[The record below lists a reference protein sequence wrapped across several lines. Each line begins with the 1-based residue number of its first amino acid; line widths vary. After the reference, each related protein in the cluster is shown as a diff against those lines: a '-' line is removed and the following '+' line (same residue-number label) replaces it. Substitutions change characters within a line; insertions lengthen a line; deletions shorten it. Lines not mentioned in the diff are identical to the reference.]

1 MPPQKGRCRCP
12 DGIRK
17 SPGVEDRSDANQKYE
32 SILKHQQNIDC

>member
-1 MPPQKGRCRCP
+1 MPATERPLPFP

-32 SILKHQQNIDC
+32 SSQKHRLLT